1 MYKYKICCSGG
12 KDSVASVVLWY
23 IYHKDLISQTEVI
36 FYEPMF
42 DETIS
47 GLLDEQYTHIY
58 NKVIPWCNL
67 HGFKTTVLKS
77 KHTYIE
83 YFTHIVTR
91 SKCAERNGKM
101 AGGLISGLCSM
112 TNDKQITLR
121 GYNKTALDI
130 VGIAYD
136 EPKRYAR
143 LSEKQYSILW
153 EHQITES
160 MAKDICKSWDLLSP
174 HYDKNSRDGCWFCP
188 NQLRK
193 GVDTQ
198 YHKELLRCL
207 YNENKDKLITNK
219 VCYGYTFDDLFQE
232 VQHERIGI

>member
-12 KDSVASVVLWY
+12 KDSVASVILWY
-23 IYHKDLISQTEVI
+23 IYHKDLISQTEIV

-42 DETIS
+42 DDTVS
-47 GLLDEQYTHIY
+47 GLLDKQYRHIH
-58 NKVIPWCNL
+58 NTLVPQFTKW
-67 HGFKTTVLKS
+67 GFKCTILRSMHAYVD
-77 KHTYIE
+77 

-91 SKCAERNGKM
+91 SKVSERNGKM
-101 AGGLISGLCSM
+101 SGALIAGLCKM
-112 TNDKQITLR
+112 TTDKQYTLSH
-121 GYNKTALDI
+121 YNKNAIDV

-160 MAKDICKSWDLLSP
+160 MAKDICKSWNLLSP
-174 HYDKNSRDGCWFCP
+174 HYDENGRDGCWFCP
-188 NQLRK
+188 FQLRK
-193 GVDTQ
+193 GFDTK
-198 YHKELLRCL
+198 YHKELLRRL

-219 VCYGYTFDDLFQE
+219 VCWNYTFDDLFKGE
-232 VQHERIGI
+232 I